1 MTFEEQAKC
10 IAEIMLE
17 FFADE
22 QNLLEFEKW
31 KAKRYENEK
40 AG

>member
-1 MTFEEQAKC
+1 MSNKEIAKN
-10 IAEIMLE
+10 IAEIILD

-22 QNLLEFEKW
+22 QNILEFEKW

-40 AG
+40 AS